1 MKKRFILVLSM
12 LLMSL
17 TIAGFGTASEASAKA
32 ASEKPKIVNVLD
44 ENHFLLDDGTFWGE
58 SSRVPWKVST
68 SFVDIQ
74 GPAKSSFGITAD
86 GKVYSYRLG
95 KMNELPYMKNVD
107 QIGNNGFWLKNDG
120 TLWQDDEQFDDIAN
134 IKMFDYQD
142 GSFAVLSTFGELE
155 AISSAW
161 NEVSSL
167 GKVSN
172 VRSIAVADSGV
183 VVVQENGQATHYS
196 IGYKANEQK
205 LIASDVVQA
214 MWQDGRVLL
223 LVKSD
228 GTVWRG
234 ERSSRFDMKPL
245 SGLTNVKKIVDGS
258 GSSNFLAQ
266 LEDGSWVHYRSDG
279 RIQPLEVPTLKNME
293 LLVSKSQAKAGD
305 HFTIEVEEEYTN
317 GYKAKRVPTQEELKI
332 DQPQLIERMANN
344 QFKIKA
350 VGEAIITVTVDGKSE
365 QAKIYASADKQLQFA
380 SNIKGLVYLPV
391 KPVFET
397 IGGKVAYDAKTKS
410 FTIQLGEQTIAMK
423 KDSKIATVNGKQIT
437 MGGVVQERGGQ
448 MIFSADLLKNMLGA
462 KITWD
467 DKLKTATVNL
477 GSAKLVIISQETEK
491 AIKKQQVGNL
501 SKYVGKTY
509 WVNDFQNWER
519 FLKITVTDIIPK
531 TDPYGDVLYIIQFKN
546 AKGAT
551 LKTSQM
557 GASSVEAHLT
567 AGDTLLNYNP
577 YTRYNWSNKTW
588 DLIKKRKVALGMT
601 KEQVLMS
608 WGSPDHKSSI
618 KSNGI
623 VVESWGY
630 GTYSLSIITFT
641 NGKVSNLYQ

>member
-32 ASEKPKIVNVLD
+32 ASEKSSIAQMQSR
-44 ENHFLLDDGTFWGE
+44 FTILLEDGTLWLRSAAGTW
-58 SSRVPWKVST
+58 RVPT
-68 SFVDIQ
+68 QFVDIK
-74 GPAKSSFGITAD
+74 GDANSGWGLTAS
-86 GKVYSYRLG
+86 GKVLQWSGSGTLTEV
-95 KMNELPYMKNVD
+95 KYMTDVA
-107 QIGNNGFWLKNDG
+107 QISEGGFWLKKDGTVWEYDEQLTKYEDIINLDYSDSGTLLAVSKQNDLYGQETFPYLVKELGKTGEVQSLASIYYSAVVVQQDGQAYSYNFYDKVNKQLLGQDMVQVSTFDNQFLLTKKDG
-120 TLWQDDEQFDDIAN
+120 TLWITRGHSGQFSLEPLNDID
-134 IKMFDYQD
+134 KVKRTV
-142 GSFAVLSTFGELE
+142 GSNEKGTFYAQL
-155 AISSAW
+155 
-161 NEVSSL
+161 
-167 GKVSN
+167 
-172 VRSIAVADSGV
+172 
-183 VVVQENGQATHYS
+183 
-196 IGYKANEQK
+196 
-205 LIASDVVQA
+205 
-214 MWQDGRVLL
+214 M
-223 LVKSD
+223 D
-228 GTVWRG
+228 GTWIHY
-234 ERSSRFDMKPL
+234 
-245 SGLTNVKKIVDGS
+245 TNGKSMEMNAPSLKAVK
-258 GSSNFLAQ
+258 
-266 LEDGSWVHYRSDG
+266 
-279 RIQPLEVPTLKNME
+279 

-350 VGEAIITVTVDGKSE
+350 VGEAIITVTVDGISE

-477 GSAKLVIISQETEK
+477 GSAKLVVISQETEK

>member
-1 MKKRFILVLSM
+1 MKKRFMLVLSM

-17 TIAGFGTASEASAKA
+17 TIAGFGAASEASAKA

-58 SSRVPWKVST
+58 SSSVPWKVST

-74 GPAKSSFGITAD
+74 GSAKNSYGITSS
-86 GKVYSYRLG
+86 GKVYSYEL
-95 KMNELPYMKNVD
+95 KTMKELPYMKNVA
-107 QIGNNGFWLKNDG
+107 QIGNNGYWLKNDG
-120 TLWQDDEQFDDIAN
+120 TLWQDNEQFDDVSN
-134 IKMFDYQD
+134 IKMFDYQA
-142 GSFAVLSTFGELE
+142 GSFAALSKDGDLE

-161 NEVSSL
+161 KEVSVL

-172 VRSIAVADSGV
+172 VRSIAVADNGV
-183 VVVQENGQATHYS
+183 VVVQDNGQATHYS

-205 LIASDVVQA
+205 LIASDVVQV
-214 MWQDGRVLL
+214 MWQNGRVLL

-234 ERSSRFDMKPL
+234 EQSSKFDMKQL
-245 SGLTNVKKIVDGS
+245 TGLTNVKKIVNGS
-258 GSSNFLAQ
+258 GLSNFVAQ
-266 LEDGSWVHYRSDG
+266 RQDGSWVHYRSDG
-279 RIQPLEVPTLKNME
+279 RIQPLEAPALSNIK
-293 LLVSKSQAKAGD
+293 LIVSKSQAKVGD

-317 GYKAKRVPTQEELKI
+317 GYKAKRVPTQEELSI

-344 QFKIKA
+344 QFKMKA
-350 VGEAIITVTVDGKSE
+350 VGEATITVTVNGVSE
-365 QAKIYASADKQLQFA
+365 QAKIFASANKQMQYA

-397 IGGKVAYDAKTKS
+397 IGGSVAYDAKTKG
-410 FTIQLGEQTIAMK
+410 FTIQLGQQKIAMK

-448 MIFSADLLKNMLGA
+448 MVFSSDLLKNMLGA
-462 KITWD
+462 KVTWD
-467 DKLKTATVNL
+467 DKLKTATVNF
-477 GSAKLVIISQETEK
+477 GSAKLVVISQDTEK

-501 SKYVGKTY
+501 SKYIGKTY
-509 WVNDFQNWER
+509 WVDDFQNWER
-519 FLKITVTDIIPK
+519 FMKITVTDIIPK

-567 AGDTLLNYNP
+567 AGDTLLKYNP

-608 WGSPDHKSSI
+608 WGSPDHKSSAQ
-618 KSNGI
+618 SNGI

>member
-1 MKKRFILVLSM
+1 MKKRFMLVLSM

-17 TIAGFGTASEASAKA
+17 TIAGFGAASEASAKA

-74 GPAKSSFGITAD
+74 GSAKNSYGITSS
-86 GKVYSYRLG
+86 GKVYSYEL
-95 KMNELPYMKNVD
+95 KTMKELPYMKNVA
-107 QIGNNGFWLKNDG
+107 QIGNNGYWLKNDG
-120 TLWQDDEQFDDIAN
+120 TLWQDNEQFDDVSN

-142 GSFAVLSTFGELE
+142 GSFAVLSKDGDLE

-161 NEVSSL
+161 KEVSVL

-172 VRSIAVADSGV
+172 VRSIAVADTGV
-183 VVVQENGQATHYS
+183 VVVQDNGQATHYS

-205 LIASDVVQA
+205 LIASDVAQA
-214 MWQDGRVLL
+214 MWQNGRVLL

-234 ERSSRFDMKPL
+234 EQSSKFDMKQL
-245 SGLTNVKKIVDGS
+245 TGLTNVKKIVNGS
-258 GSSNFLAQ
+258 GISNFVAQ
-266 LEDGSWVHYRSDG
+266 RQDGSWVHYRSDG
-279 RIQPLEVPTLKNME
+279 RIQPLEAPALSNIK
-293 LLVSKSQAKAGD
+293 LIVSKSQAKVGD

-317 GYKAKRVPTQEELKI
+317 GYKAKRVPTQEELTI

-344 QFKIKA
+344 QFKMKA
-350 VGEAIITVTVDGKSE
+350 VGEATITVTVNGVSE
-365 QAKIYASADKQLQFA
+365 QAKIFASANKQLQYA

-397 IGGKVAYDAKTKS
+397 IGGSVAYDAKTKG
-410 FTIQLGEQTIAMK
+410 FTIQLGQQKIAMK

-448 MIFSADLLKNMLGA
+448 MVFSSDLLKNMLGA
-462 KITWD
+462 KTTWD
-467 DKLKTATVNL
+467 DKLKTATVNF
-477 GSAKLVIISQETEK
+477 GSAKLVVISQDTEK
-491 AIKKQQVGNL
+491 AVKKQQVGNL
-501 SKYVGKTY
+501 SKYIGKTY
-509 WVNDFQNWER
+509 WVDDFQNWER
-519 FLKITVTDIIPK
+519 FMKITVTDIIPK

-608 WGSPDHKSSI
+608 WGSPDHKSSAQ
-618 KSNGI
+618 SNGI